1 MMQHVLRVKSP
12 SDRAREAYF
21 EGKMSIDEYLRH
33 ALKVGARSEAESPR
47 TQIQGMRHSV
57 LQAVR

>member
-33 ALKVGARSEAESPR
+33 ALRSSARPDAESPR
-47 TQIQGMRHSV
+47 TKIQGMRHGV